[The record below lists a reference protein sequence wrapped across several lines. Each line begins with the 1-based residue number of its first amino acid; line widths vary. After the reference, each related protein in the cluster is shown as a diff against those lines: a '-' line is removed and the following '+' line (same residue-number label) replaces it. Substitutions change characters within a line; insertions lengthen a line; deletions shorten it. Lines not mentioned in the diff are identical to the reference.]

1 MNQDLNQLID
11 LLMVPQFVKDR
22 YHCKENKENIN
33 KFRKNKEITICLF
46 DGIEYSA
53 FYRKANVFY
62 RINHSVFVRINRGLF
77 DRIYL
82 FF

>member
-33 KFRKNKEITICLF
+33 KFRKNNKITICLF
-46 DGIEYSA
+46 D
-53 FYRKANVFY
+53 
-62 RINHSVFVRINRGLF
+62 RINHSVFVRIDRGIF
-77 DRIYL
+77 DRIYIFLKIL
-82 FF
+82 FKFKL